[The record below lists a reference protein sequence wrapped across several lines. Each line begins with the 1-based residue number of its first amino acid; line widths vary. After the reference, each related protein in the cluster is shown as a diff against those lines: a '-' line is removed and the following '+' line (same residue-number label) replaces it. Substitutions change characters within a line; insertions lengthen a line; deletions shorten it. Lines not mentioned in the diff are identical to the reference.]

1 MEYHYRV
8 SDKREE
14 KPLIPTKTSDESD
27 SRDSDETRRDQE
39 IAGDKPPHHG

>member
-1 MEYHYRV
+1 MSE
-8 SDKREE
+8 KREV

-27 SRDSDETRRDQE
+27 PRDSDEARRDQE